1 MRDKDL
7 QQLTETIKKDWSD
20 TLGYKRF
27 DRHKVFSK
35 EDTSFVLEL
44 IGSLTGHHSIK
55 NQLYGLFDGYWYDSL
70 LLDLCDHTTTPFND
84 ILKLKSI
91 LSKVD
96 DHLSTV
102 LTK

>member
-7 QQLTETIKKDWSD
+7 QQLSEDIKKDFQE

-27 DRHKVFSK
+27 NRHEVFTQ

-44 IGSLTGHHSIK
+44 ISKVGSYRGIK
-55 NQLYGLFDGYWYDSL
+55 NSLYGLFDGYWYDDL
-70 LLDLCDHTTTPFND
+70 LLDLCDHTTTPFED
-84 ILKLKSI
+84 ILRLESI